1 MPLIS
6 GPLVFSLRTGRRIPV
21 PLLRREA
28 EVRTPPSTDL
38 TMGSSSGSP
47 INALPFRQ
55 GLPKLLGVSLVL
67 LAALLLSVSTVQAQG
82 SDPDP
87 GYDEEEALSI
97 DRMLICP
104 VCPAETIDQAQV
116 ELSKQMR
123 RIVREMLAE
132 GASREE
138 ILDFF
143 VDRYGSEVLAAP
155 PKSGFNLLAWI
166 LPVAGVLA
174 GLVAVPLI
182 IWSMASRGR
191 PLAAGEPPMDAG
203 LDPYLEAVD
212 RDLAQSEM
220 GGILPGGG
228 RSPRGPEDRGEGG
241 GDATNGE
248 GPGVEHP
255 GGEPLKENGDR
266 D

>member
-1 MPLIS
+1 MRSSVRARHI
-6 GPLVFSLRTGRRIPV
+6 G
-21 PLLRREA
+21 REA
-28 EVRTPPSTDL
+28 QARRPFIPGLRAERAGT
-38 TMGSSSGSP
+38 
-47 INALPFRQ
+47 PFRAAPSWQ
-55 GLPKLLGVSLVL
+55 VLHRPLSLGLLLLVV
-67 LAALLLSVSTVQAQG
+67 LLLSVSAVQAQG
-82 SDPDP
+82 TDPEL

-143 VDRYGSEVLAAP
+143 VDRYGPQVLAAP
-155 PKSGFNLLAWI
+155 PKSGANLLAWI
-166 LPVAGVLA
+166 LPVVGVLA

-182 IWSMASRGR
+182 IWSMARRGR
-191 PLAAGEPPMDAG
+191 PMAAGGPPMDGG

-212 RDLAQSEM
+212 RDLAQSE
-220 GGILPGGG
+220 GGG
-228 RSPRGPEDRGEGG
+228 MLPVEGG
-241 GDATNGE
+241 GDATTSEDG
-248 GPGVEHP
+248 GVEHP
-255 GGEPLKENGDR
+255 GVEPPKENGDR
-266 D
+266 E

>member
-1 MPLIS
+1 MHVICCPS
-6 GPLVFSLRTGRRIPV
+6 AFSSPMGSYSQAPR
-21 PLLRREA
+21 LRRGA
-28 EVRTPPSTDL
+28 GIGMPSSTDL
-38 TMGSSSGSP
+38 TMGSRSGKP
-47 INALPFRQ
+47 IRSVQFRQ

-67 LAALLLSVSTVQAQG
+67 LAALLLSATAVHAQG
-82 SDPDP
+82 TDPDL

-132 GASREE
+132 GASREG

-143 VDRYGSEVLAAP
+143 VERYGPQVLAAP

-166 LPVAGVLA
+166 LPVVGVLA

-182 IWSMASRGR
+182 IWSMARRGR
-191 PLAAGEPPMDAG
+191 PMAAGEPTTDEG
-203 LDPYLEAVD
+203 LYPYLEAVD
-212 RDLAQSEM
+212 RDLAQSDR
-220 GGILPGGG
+220 GGILPG
-228 RSPRGPEDRGEGG
+228 DGG
-241 GDATNGE
+241 GYATTSE
-248 GPGVEHP
+248 DLGVEDT
-255 GGEPLKENGDR
+255 GVEPPKENGDR